1 MKKSHYVSIMN
12 HTNLNLY
19 WVNIGYNI
27 IIHKN
32 LYEAYLHLQ
41 IIVNYAF
48 ILQNALNHIR
58 LVVEDRIQCN
68 FLE

>member
-1 MKKSHYVSIMN
+1 MNKSHYVSIMN

-32 LYEAYLHLQ
+32 LYQRTWIYG
-41 IIVNYAF
+41 
-48 ILQNALNHIR
+48 
-58 LVVEDRIQCN
+58 RISKFFVYMKRIYTCKLLLITLL
-68 FLE
+68 FYKMH